1 METRRRIVAVA
12 AGLVVLGAAACSSP
26 EAALGGTTATVTIDG
41 NDVGGALPV
50 TCKQTGFTWYIQ
62 TMDKDKGFTAVL
74 ATDGPA
80 KAKSVEFIDL
90 GGFSGNFW
98 ADNIGEAEATG
109 NQGRYTISGT
119 ADGNFTDKPSDAATA
134 KFRITADC

>member
-1 METRRRIVAVA
+1 METRRRIVAVTV
-12 AGLVVLGAAACSSP
+12 GLVALGAAACSSP
-26 EAALGGTTATVTIDG
+26 EPALGGTTATVTIDG
-41 NDVGGALPV
+41 NNVGGTLPV

-80 KAKSVEFIDL
+80 QAKSVEFRDL
-90 GGFSGNFW
+90 GGFTGNFW
-98 ADNIGEAEATG
+98 AKNMGDAETTG

-119 ADGNFTDKPSDAATA
+119 ADGNFADKPSDAATA